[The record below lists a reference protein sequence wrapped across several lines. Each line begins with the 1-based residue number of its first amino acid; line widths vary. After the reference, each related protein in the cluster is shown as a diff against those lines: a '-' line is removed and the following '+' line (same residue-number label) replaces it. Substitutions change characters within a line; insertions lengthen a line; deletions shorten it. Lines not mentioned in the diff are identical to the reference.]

1 MSVTGVISNISRC
14 SVNDGPG
21 VRTVVYFK
29 GCNLR
34 CKWCHNPELISF
46 HRELAYF
53 PQKCI
58 FCGRCMMMCPKVHII
73 ENNLVKLKR
82 ECCTAC
88 GKCADECPANALE
101 LIGKEMSVDEVFTE
115 VLKDRHFF
123 NESGGGVTFSGGE
136 CLLQADFSASLA
148 ERCKKE
154 GIHTA
159 VETSAF
165 CLWSNIEKMLPFT
178 DLFFTDLKI
187 ANSEKHRSY
196 TSAGNELIIEN
207 IRRLSSK
214 NKNIIV
220 RIPVI
225 PNVNDSA
232 EDFDAL
238 GEVIKTFDSGIHHIE
253 LLKYNNLAKPK
264 YDAISADYTDF
275 AAFPQHEKQMKA
287 FAEKITDITGVK
299 CIF

>member
-58 FCGRCMMMCPKVHII
+58 FCGRCVMVCPKVHII

-101 LIGKEMSVDEVFTE
+101 LIGKEMSADEVFTE

-148 ERCKKE
+148 ERCKKKE
-154 GIHTA
+154 YI
-159 VETSAF
+159 
-165 CLWSNIEKMLPFT
+165 L
-178 DLFFTDLKI
+178 
-187 ANSEKHRSY
+187 
-196 TSAGNELIIEN
+196 
-207 IRRLSSK
+207 
-214 NKNIIV
+214 
-220 RIPVI
+220 
-225 PNVNDSA
+225 
-232 EDFDAL
+232 
-238 GEVIKTFDSGIHHIE
+238 
-253 LLKYNNLAKPK
+253 LLKRPLFVYGQILKRCCRLQIYFSP
-264 YDAISADYTDF
+264 I
-275 AAFPQHEKQMKA
+275 
-287 FAEKITDITGVK
+287 
-299 CIF
+299 

>member
-58 FCGRCMMMCPKVHII
+58 FCGRCVMVCPKVHII

-101 LIGKEMSVDEVFTE
+101 LIGKEMSADEVFTE

-123 NESGGGVTFSGGE
+123 NESGGGVTFSGGDPLCPGNRE
-136 CLLQADFSASLA
+136 TVGQLIA
-148 ERCKKE
+148 E
-154 GIHTA
+154 IH
-159 VETSAF
+159 ERF
-165 CLWSNIEKMLPFT
+165 PEKTIWLYTGDLFESFRDTLPF
-178 DLFFTDLKI
+178 LP
-187 ANSEKHRSY
+187 
-196 TSAGNELIIEN
+196 LIDVIVDGPYVEALRDVN
-207 IRRLSSK
+207 LRWRGSK
-214 NKNIIV
+214 NQ
-220 RIPVI
+220 RVI
-225 PNVNDSA
+225 DV
-232 EDFDAL
+232 
-238 GEVIKTFDSGIHHIE
+238 KQT
-253 LLKYNNLAKPK
+253 LA
-264 YDAISADYTDF
+264 
-275 AAFPQHEKQMKA
+275 
-287 FAEKITDITGVK
+287 TGKVVLWARN
-299 CIF
+299 